1 MAIYDQLREAFSGEY
16 NRAAPQVPI
25 LMGQTGTESLGDPRL
40 TQLFFGT
47 AGEPGYLQQL
57 RSAATGLIGQEVPL
71 QQTAGLTDLES
82 LALQQARSGIGA
94 YQPFLSQQENLIN
107 QAIEQSRLSQ
117 QLQEPYF
124 GRAEQQLYS
133 GIGGLESALGEA
145 GGLLRGTLGRT
156 YDPRMTQMFMD
167 PYESSVVQQTIQDAL
182 QASTQQDI
190 QQRAADISRGG
201 ESAFGSRARLGAEE
215 RQRAFGRG
223 LGETLSGIRSRGFGQ
238 AQQLGLGEFGRQL
251 QTQTGVASGLAG
263 LGQQMAGARSGLAS
277 GLLGIGQQ
285 RGAGAAALGQQ
296 LAGYGGQL
304 GQLGGYGQ
312 QLAQQ
317 QRQELM
323 GLGQVPRSI
332 QEQQYQRQFAQQ
344 TAQQQRPLSVL
355 SGIGGLLPQYRA
367 TTGTIASQYGLP
379 RDPLTAGLQGAAG
392 LYGGLYTQ
400 QYGYPEGYGT
410 R

>member
-1 MAIYDQLREAFSGEY
+1 MAIYDNYFDQLKEAFSGQY
-16 NRAAPQVPI
+16 NRAAPQAPI

-57 RSAATGLIGQEVPL
+57 RSAATGLIGKDVPL
-71 QQTAGLTDLES
+71 QKTAGLTALEN
-82 LALQQARSGIGA
+82 LALAQAESGIGA
-94 YQPFLSQQENLIN
+94 YQPFLTQQQNLLN
-107 QAIEQSRLSQ
+107 EAIT
-117 QLQEPYF
+117 
-124 GRAEQQLYS
+124 G
-133 GIGGLESALGEA
+133 
-145 GGLLRGTLGRT
+145 LRGTLGQQ
-156 YDPRMTQMFMD
+156 YDPSIYTKMFMD
-167 PYESSVVQQTIQDAL
+167 PYESNEVQQTIKDIMDRG
-182 QASTQQDI
+182 TQQEI
-190 QQRAADISRGG
+190 AQRAADISRGG
-201 ESAFGSRARLGAEE
+201 ESAFGSRARLSAAERE
-215 RQRAFGRG
+215 EALGRG
-223 LGETLSGIRSRGFGQ
+223 LAETISGIRSRGYGQ

-251 QTQTGVASGLAG
+251 QTQANVASGIAG
-263 LGQQMAGARSGLAS
+263 LG
-277 GLLGIGQQ
+277 GQ
-285 RGAGAAALGQQ
+285 
-296 LAGYGGQL
+296 Y

-400 QYGYPEGYGT
+400 QYGYPKPYGT
-410 R
+410 E